1 MKPRSAGQRYAE
13 MVSAGDIQADPAQIA
28 ALIPLDAMSEAL
40 RAAQHRP
47 WWRRIAGRPV
57 PVRGLYLWGRVGRGK
72 TLLTELFLEDLGDV
86 PHQRWH
92 FHRFMNHVHQQL
104 AGMPDTADT
113 LAVLAARLARECRL
127 LVLDEFFV
135 SDIGDAMILHRLLDQ
150 LVQRQ
155 VSFIA
160 TSNVPPDE
168 LYLNGLQR
176 DSFLPC
182 IALLKRECVVMELE
196 SAQDYRLRTL
206 NQARTYVPSAEAA
219 SRELL
224 AQQYRRL
231 SGRAPLAGF
240 IEINRRDIPVQAI
253 SPGVAWFAF
262 EALCEG
268 PRSSADYIEIAR
280 DFHTVLLSDV
290 PRFDAGNEDAAR
302 RFVYLID
309 ELYDRHV
316 NLLLS
321 AAADPLMLYSG
332 DRLRREFERTA
343 SRLIEM
349 QSEEY
354 LAREHRP

>member
-1 MKPRSAGQRYAE
+1 MKQRSAGQRYAE
-13 MVSAGDIQADPAQIA
+13 MVSAGDIHSDPAQCEIITYLERLA
-28 ALIPLDAMSEAL
+28 EGL
-40 RAAQHRP
+40 RQVQQWP
-47 WWRRIAGRPV
+47 WWKRYFGRPV
-57 PVRGLYLWGRVGRGK
+57 AVKGLYRWGHGGRGK
-72 TLLTELFLEDLGDV
+72 TLLTELFLEDLGDI

-92 FHRFMNHVHQQL
+92 FHRFMNHVHHEL

-113 LAVLAARLARECRL
+113 LAVLAGRLARECRL

-150 LVQRQ
+150 LVRLQ
-155 VSFIA
+155 VTFIT

-168 LYLNGLQR
+168 LYPNGLQR
-176 DSFLPC
+176 ESFLPC
-182 IALLKRECVVMELE
+182 IALLKRECAVLALE

-206 NQARTYVPSAEAA
+206 SQARTYALTADA
-219 SRELL
+219 DSRTLL
-224 AQQYRRL
+224 AEQYRRL

-240 IEINRRDIPVQAI
+240 IEINQRDIPVLALSQ
-253 SPGVAWFAF
+253 GVAWFAF
-262 EALCEG
+262 DALCEG

-290 PRFDAGNEDAAR
+290 PHFNERNEDAAR

-321 AAADPLMLYSG
+321 AAAAPVSLYAG
-332 DRLRREFERTA
+332 HRLQREFERTA

-354 LAREHRP
+354 LASEHRP